1 MAWLDA
7 EQAQALA
14 VYRSRKVSI
23 RDWIGVLRKY
33 YETVSKKG
41 DQSSRTS
48 LEGVLLRLEQ
58 FEEAQMLR
66 QYGPGEDTMPIEDLG
81 LLGEK
86 HDPWGVTVVEGGA
99 EMDEFAKAALFSLLA
114 AVVYGDAVV
123 RRRESLAGVRF
134 PPLQIFFEEAN
145 KVLSGVSSG
154 AASDSEKKGGN
165 VSTIWESMWRDA
177 RKYDIYLHL
186 MAQTVSQLPPGILS
200 SCANVFVFQTKNGA
214 DRDLLLPHLGKS
226 EKGIVNTEY
235 KRYLARIPKTYAIVK
250 LGYSAN
256 VLDLDPVLIRPR
268 LVEVDE
274 PSDQQILNRLGR

>member
-1 MAWLDA
+1 MKRVAHWGNGEPFALVLVGMLCSVKETSSVKSAATRVVFGNIEECFTRLIQEAVSEGKGKEGESPKANPGERIALLQAEKRGLLSVSPEEAAALGLQAGELVAWLDA

-66 QYGPGEDTMPIEDLG
+66 QYGPGEDTMLIEDLG

-154 AASDSEKKGGN
+154 AASDSEKKVGTCPPSGKACGGMRASMT
-165 VSTIWESMWRDA
+165 STC
-177 RKYDIYLHL
+177 
-186 MAQTVSQLPPGILS
+186 T
-200 SCANVFVFQTKNGA
+200 
-214 DRDLLLPHLGKS
+214 
-226 EKGIVNTEY
+226 
-235 KRYLARIPKTYAIVK
+235 
-250 LGYSAN
+250 
-256 VLDLDPVLIRPR
+256 
-268 LVEVDE
+268 
-274 PSDQQILNRLGR
+274 